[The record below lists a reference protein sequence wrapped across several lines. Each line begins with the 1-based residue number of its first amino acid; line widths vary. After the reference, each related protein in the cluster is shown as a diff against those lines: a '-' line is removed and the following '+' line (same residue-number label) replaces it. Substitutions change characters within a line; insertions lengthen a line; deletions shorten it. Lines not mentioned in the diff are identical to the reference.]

1 MRFDEK
7 SNLPLFQ
14 QIADQIADG
23 ILTDIFEEET
33 QIPSTT
39 EISSMYRINPATV
52 LKGMN
57 LLVDSEILYK
67 KRGVGMFVKQG
78 AKAQII
84 RTRKI
89 AFKTTYLQPLLQEA
103 KKINISDTEIIEM
116 LIAYIKGDDADD

>member
-78 AKAQII
+78 AKVQII
-84 RTRKI
+84 QTRKI

-116 LIAYIKGDDADD
+116 LTAYIKGDEAND

>member
-1 MRFDEK
+1 MKFDEK
-7 SNLPLFQ
+7 SSLPLFQ

-23 ILTDIFEEET
+23 ILTDILGEET

-84 RTRKI
+84 QTRKI

-116 LIAYIKGDDADD
+116 LTAYIRGDDDND

>member
-14 QIADQIADG
+14 QISDQIADG
-23 ILTDIFEEET
+23 ILTDIFKEET

-78 AKAQII
+78 AKVQII
-84 RTRKI
+84 QTRKI

-116 LIAYIKGDDADD
+116 LTAYIKGDEAND